1 MRLWIRDFPSQHTVP
16 VSLRLWILAPH
27 LSACLYL
34 FKIHTLEVTTINVG
48 FLPPFSAGIIF
59 YPQRLDGLITFQ
71 ALRMGF
77 WAMTISNHTGN
88 HHSALVKEETY
99 KGWNHLWHSWNG
111 PEAMYE
117 GGGACVRV
125 SLSLC
130 VYVCTVCVYV
140 CINGCFAPLIM
151 PWYQLRPEDMRG
163 RASCDWLMCCA
174 ILSDSESPFTAVA
187 YWCYPGGVQ
196 GKRHLHVNKACV

>member
-16 VSLRLWILAPH
+16 VSLTLWILAPH

-117 GGGACVRV
+117 GGGASVRV
-125 SLSLC
+125 SLS
-130 VYVCTVCVYV
+130 VCVCMYSMCV
-140 CINGCFAPLIM
+140 CLYKWLLCSFDNAMVPA
-151 PWYQLRPEDMRG
+151 EARG
-163 RASCDWLMCCA
+163 YEGESILWLVDV
-174 ILSDSESPFTAVA
+174 L
-187 YWCYPGGVQ
+187 
-196 GKRHLHVNKACV
+196 RHLKR